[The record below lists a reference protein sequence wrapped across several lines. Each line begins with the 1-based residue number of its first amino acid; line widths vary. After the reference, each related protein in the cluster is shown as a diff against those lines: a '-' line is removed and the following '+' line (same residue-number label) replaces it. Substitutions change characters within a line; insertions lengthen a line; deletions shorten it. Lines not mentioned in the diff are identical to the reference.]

1 MNVVLKTSDV
11 KLPRHANRQLRKRV
25 AKSLEGVSD
34 RIRSVYVSLKDVNGA
49 KGGTDK
55 VCLLEA
61 RLESGGGLVV
71 VRKDRHLAAAL
82 GAGLKGIRRLVNEEL
97 KKRRRFRGAHAPV
110 HQPE

>member
-1 MNVVLKTSDV
+1 MKVVLKTSDV
-11 KLPRHANRQLRKRV
+11 TLPRHAHRRLRQRV
-25 AKSLEGVSD
+25 TKALEGVSD
-34 RIRSVYVSLKDVNGA
+34 RIRSVYVSLKDVNGT
-49 KGGTDK
+49 KGGVDK

-97 KKRRRFRGAHAPV
+97 KKRRRFRNANLQEV
-110 HQPE
+110 SE